1 MQKLYWIEAL
11 INAFFQKM
19 QSIVSINN
27 QINKSLT
34 LLI

>member
-11 INAFFQKM
+11 INAFCQKV

-27 QINKSLT
+27 QIIKSLT
-34 LLI
+34 LLN